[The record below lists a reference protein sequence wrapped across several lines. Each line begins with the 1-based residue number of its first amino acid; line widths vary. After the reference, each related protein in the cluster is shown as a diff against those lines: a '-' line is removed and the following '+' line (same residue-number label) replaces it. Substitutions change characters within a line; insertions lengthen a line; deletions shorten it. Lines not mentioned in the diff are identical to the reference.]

1 MRQGR
6 LKSLEDR
13 MAYRVERKRGSV
25 YLREDFGDL
34 ADYDQ
39 VGRGLRRLVAKG
51 KLVKIG
57 YGLYARA
64 TRSPLSGNLVPEK
77 SLPSL
82 AAEALT
88 RLKVEV
94 RPSQE
99 ARAYNAGGST
109 QVPTGRVL
117 AVKGR
122 ISRKIGYDGKYVSF
136 EPAARS

>member
-64 TRSPLSGNLVPEK
+64 TRSPLSGNLIPEK

-136 EPAARS
+136 EPAARP

>member
-1 MRQGR
+1 MRQSR

-64 TRSPLSGNLVPEK
+64 TRSPLSGNLIPEK

-94 RPSQE
+94 RPSRE

-136 EPAARS
+136 EPAARP

>member
-1 MRQGR
+1 MKQGR

-13 MAYRVERKRGSV
+13 IAYRVERKRGSV
-25 YLREDFGDL
+25 FLREDFGDL

-64 TRSPLSGNLVPEK
+64 TRSPLSGNLIPEK

-88 RLKVEV
+88 RLKVEM

-99 ARAYNAGGST
+99 ARAYNEGGST

>member
-1 MRQGR
+1 MMRQGR

-39 VGRGLRRLVAKG
+39 VGRSLRRLVAKG

-64 TRSPLSGNLVPEK
+64 TRSPLSGNTVPEK

-82 AAEALT
+82 AAEALR

-94 RPSQE
+94 RPSRE
-99 ARAYNAGGST
+99 ARAYNEGGST

-136 EPAARS
+136 EPAA

>member
-64 TRSPLSGNLVPEK
+64 TRSPLSGNLIPEK

>member
-1 MRQGR
+1 MKRNR

-25 YLREDFGDL
+25 FLREDFGDL

-39 VGRGLRRLVAKG
+39 VGRSLRRLVAKG

-64 TRSPLSGNLVPEK
+64 TRSPLSGNTVPEK

-82 AAEALT
+82 AAEALR

-94 RPSQE
+94 QSSRE
-99 ARAYNAGGST
+99 ARAYNEGGST